1 MQSFTIK
8 SRKNKDYNE
17 YRTKFNTCASGMITD
32 PKQQDFV
39 NNPRNSNQGGANLA
53 RRGSGTIFQT
63 NPNIPSNQNV
73 FLQSHKPN
81 DFSKTTQANILS
93 KMQRLAEDPRQKSP
107 LMTGLPGSGLQMKQ
121 RGGSGNLFETNDIR
135 A

>member
-32 PKQQDFV
+32 PKQQEFV
-39 NNPRNSNQGGANLA
+39 NNSRNSNQGGAYLA
-53 RRGSGTIFQT
+53 RRGSGTIVHK
-63 NPNIPSNQNV
+63 NSNTASKQK
-73 FLQSHKPN
+73 SN
-81 DFSKTTQANILS
+81 DLGRATQANIRS
-93 KMQRLAEDPRQKSP
+93 QMQRPPEDARQKDSE
-107 LMTGLPGSGLQMKQ
+107 MMGLLGSGLQKKQ